1 MLINFFSSGVSSSV
15 PLMKYLMGK
24 DADGNE
30 RDPKPK
36 VLFGDVQIT
45 AAFIDMN
52 KNKQKYTSGVISFR
66 DSENPTEKEMMAI
79 LKDFYSK
86 FAPGMALER
95 INLLAVL
102 HEDKGNKEIHIV
114 IPRLDLKTMKSFNIA
129 PPGPLHQKQVK
140 DFSAIWNDK
149 LGYQQVVENPLK
161 VVLSKFDYY
170 TNAKNGRKSIKNKL
184 SEMLMKGVVSRKL
197 NNRNDLILALER
209 TGAEIT
215 RAGKNYISV
224 KFKNQTKA
232 IRFKGP
238 AFSEDADYQK
248 LLKEP
253 RPTVLNEDQK
263 QVILNRLNSAVN
275 ARLAFNQSRYK
286 DKPKRTYSAYPKAGT
301 KAHTALASR
310 KPAIGKSIATTAPI
324 TIPTNTKQNSTD
336 TIFGKLIE
344 NMQKSRGAT
353 NSPSSRAMSSGAS
366 SGARNSLASIQ
377 SQIASAIADLVNAKT
392 PEERTR
398 AEMRIAQLKAQEAKL
413 QYQLLEAQKAELNK
427 HHSPRP
433 P

>member
-1 MLINFFSSGVSSSV
+1 MLINFFNSGVSSSV

-30 RDPKPK
+30 RDPAPK
-36 VLFGDVQIT
+36 VIFGDVQST

-52 KNKQKYTSGVISFR
+52 NNKQKYTSGVISFR
-66 DSENPTEKEMMAI
+66 DSENPTEKEMMNI
-79 LKDFYSK
+79 LKDFYAN
-86 FAPGMALER
+86 FAPGMALDR

-102 HEDKGNKEIHIV
+102 HQDKGNKEIHIV

-170 TNAKNGRKSIKNKL
+170 SDKKNGRKAIKSKL
-184 SEMLMKGVVSRKL
+184 GELLYKGVADGKL
-197 NNRNDLILALER
+197 NNRNDLISAIER
-209 TGAEIT
+209 TGSEIT
-215 RAGKNYISV
+215 RKGKNYISV
-224 KFKNQTKA
+224 KFKGQSKA

-238 AFSEDADYQK
+238 AFSEDVDYQK
-248 LLKEP
+248 LMKEP

-286 DKPKRTYSAYPKAGT
+286 DKPKRTYSAYPKVGT
-301 KAHTALASR
+301 KAHQALANR
-310 KPAIGKSIATTAPI
+310 IPTIGKSIAKTDPI
-324 TIPTNTKQNSTD
+324 SIPTNMKQNPSN

-344 NMQKSRGAT
+344 KTQKSQGAT
-353 NSPSSRAMSSGAS
+353 NSPSSRAMSGGAS
-366 SGARNSLASIQ
+366 TGAKNSLASIQ

-398 AEMRIAQLKAQEAKL
+398 AEIWIAELKAQEAKL

-427 HHSPRP
+427 NHSPRP